1 MKKPGKV
8 ETLDLFS
15 SDRIIANAKA
25 DTLEAAKTKA
35 GCDCPVC
42 GQYVKVYKR
51 TINATMARQL
61 ITAWHKHG
69 TSQWFHTRD
78 VVLVDSSGAGDFSK
92 LEYWGLIKRQM
103 HTPGEDEKKSSGMWK
118 ITDEGYGFI
127 KGRHSVPEFAIVYN
141 NTLLEM
147 AGNDL
152 DIVRALGKRFN
163 YNEIMGAAKPFMS
176 NDTGVT
182 AMAGA

>member
-1 MKKPGKV
+1 MKKPGKA
-8 ETLDLFS
+8 ETLNLFS
-15 SDRIIANAKA
+15 TEHLSSISRREVM
-25 DTLEAAKTKA
+25 EAAKSKA

-69 TSQWFHTRD
+69 NAWFHTRD
-78 VVLVDSSGAGDFSK
+78 VVLVDSAGAGDFSK
-92 LEYWGLIKRQM
+92 LEYWGLIQRQM

-118 ITDEGYGFI
+118 ITDDGFGFI
-127 KGRHSVPEFAIVYN
+127 KGRHVVPEFAIVYN
-141 NTLLEM
+141 GKLLEM

-152 DIVRALGKRFN
+152 DIVRALGKKFN
-163 YNEIMGAAKPFMS
+163 YNEIMGAARPYMS
-176 NDTGVT
+176 NDSGVT
-182 AMAGA
+182 AIAGA